1 MPETMVDTSVRR
13 WRIRHRGRSSQVG
26 IYLGKFLRMF
36 IYQNE
41 WKVLPMAAVIA
52 GLVAMV
58 IRSMLFLSKEG
69 TMMGTLALVC
79 VAIWNGCFNSIQ
91 VICRE
96 RDVVKRE
103 HRSGMH
109 VSSYILAHLIYQA
122 LLCLLQTG
130 LTMYICRAVGVQFP
144 AKGMFTPWMIVDMGI
159 TMFFVSFAADVLALW
174 MSSLARNTTA
184 AMTLMPFLL
193 IFQLVFSG
201 GMLDLPEW
209 SEPLSELTVSRY
221 GIIALSSQADYN
233 HAPLASVW
241 NSVVGMRKREIS
253 GTLSL
258 GQAVEILQQKSNP
271 TVKQL
276 REMPIGAVFTV
287 EELAEMAEDQGVPG
301 LKPLLAPY
309 LDQEIC
315 ARTTLGELADTL
327 AGDPNMKESL
337 NTPIPYKFRVEQII
351 DLLGWENVRR
361 TLQDTLGEASFMPEY
376 ETSRSNI
383 AVCWIELLLR
393 TMLYAALATVTLEFI
408 DKDKR

>member
-1 MPETMVDTSVRR
+1 MPETTVDTSVRR

-130 LTMYICRAVGVQFP
+130 LTMYICRAVGVKFP

>member
-1 MPETMVDTSVRR
+1 M
-13 WRIRHRGRSSQVG
+13 
-26 IYLGKFLRMF
+26 
-36 IYQNE
+36 
-41 WKVLPMAAVIA
+41 
-52 GLVAMV
+52 
-58 IRSMLFLSKEG
+58 
-69 TMMGTLALVC
+69 
-79 VAIWNGCFNSIQ
+79 
-91 VICRE
+91 
-96 RDVVKRE
+96 VKRE

>member
-1 MPETMVDTSVRR
+1 MPETTVDTSVRR

-383 AVCWIELLLR
+383 AICWAELLLR

>member
-1 MPETMVDTSVRR
+1 MPETMVNPSVRR
-13 WRIRHRGRSSQVG
+13 WRIRHRGRFSQVW

-122 LLCLLQTG
+122 ILCLLQTG

-144 AKGMFTPWMIVDMGI
+144 AKGMFTPWLIADMSI
-159 TMFFVSFAADVLALW
+159 TMFLVSFAADVLALW

-209 SEPLSELTVSRY
+209 SEPLSDLTVSRY

-253 GTLSL
+253 GTLSP

-287 EELAEMAEDQGVPG
+287 EELAEMAEDQGIPG

-315 ARTTLGELADTL
+315 ARTTLGDLADTL
-327 AGDPNMKESL
+327 AGDPEAMEAL
-337 NTPIPYKFRVEQII
+337 NAPVPYKFRVEQII

-393 TMLYAALATVTLEFI
+393 TLLYAALAMITLEFI

>member
-1 MPETMVDTSVRR
+1 MPETTVDTSVRR

-79 VAIWNGCFNSIQ
+79 VARWHGCFNSIQ

>member
-1 MPETMVDTSVRR
+1 MPETTVDTSVRR

-193 IFQLVFSG
+193 IVQLVFSG

-209 SEPLSELTVSRY
+209 GEPLSELTVSRY

-376 ETSRSNI
+376 ETSCSNI

>member
-1 MPETMVDTSVRR
+1 MPETTVDTSVRR

>member
-1 MPETMVDTSVRR
+1 MPETTVDTSVRR

-209 SEPLSELTVSRY
+209 GEPLSELTVSRY

-258 GQAVEILQQKSNP
+258 GQAVEFLQQKSNP

-383 AVCWIELLLR
+383 AICWAELLLR

>member
-1 MPETMVDTSVRR
+1 MPETTVDTSVRR

-122 LLCLLQTG
+122 ILCLLQTG

-383 AVCWIELLLR
+383 AVCWIKLLLR
-393 TMLYAALATVTLEFI
+393 TLLYAALAMITLEFI